1 MKKFTTFETQ
11 LGESVVL
18 TDKAKLS
25 LYKKSQNSGIS
36 VDILEEVY
44 RRGYNCWTESFG
56 GNQDSFAFDRVNS
69 FISGGFAYQ
78 LDEDLMEK
86 RGLWDNIH
94 AKRARIK
101 AGSGE
106 HMRKP
111 GSKGA
116 PTDAALKASQNEDA
130 DPCWKNYKQVGM
142 KKKGNRMVPNCV
154 PKEEAGLEEG
164 KLKDAAKIAALMGA
178 LTSHAGKVYDVG
190 NIAAHNDDPALA
202 AATVASYAN
211 PASRALQMLPTALK
225 VDKANKGENE
235 FARQNK
241 YPKKK
246 VEENKL
252 LQEPHSKNKNKSASR
267 FDASD
272 ELISIYKHDT
282 PGQTMKKESL
292 EIIKRVVRE
301 CLEEGDVIKTKF
313 ATKNLQKRGIE
324 GPHKIDADDF
334 QRAWAYNKMPKSSE
348 KHDYI
353 AYHGTNAR
361 IMSDPSKGKHVDI
374 KHGSQPSLIIDP
386 DGSKTGKG
394 RGIYA
399 FGDPVKTS
407 VVRKQAP
414 KKSGNVVKIKET
426 VAEATYQGKKV
437 TLNKPMKGD
446 VKKSKVFVD
455 PDGDGKAQKVNFGD
469 KNLSIKQHIPARKK
483 SYCARS
489 GGQGNLTDKTSAN
502 YWSRRAWNCEETEGK
517 Q

>member
-164 KLKDAAKIAALMGA
+164 KLKDAAKVAALMGA

-272 ELISIYKHDT
+272 ELVSNYKHDT
-282 PGQTMKKESL
+282 PGQSMKKESL

-301 CLEEGDVIKTKF
+301 CLE
-313 ATKNLQKRGIE
+313 
-324 GPHKIDADDF
+324 
-334 QRAWAYNKMPKSSE
+334 
-348 KHDYI
+348 
-353 AYHGTNAR
+353 
-361 IMSDPSKGKHVDI
+361 
-374 KHGSQPSLIIDP
+374 
-386 DGSKTGKG
+386 
-394 RGIYA
+394 
-399 FGDPVKTS
+399 
-407 VVRKQAP
+407 
-414 KKSGNVVKIKET
+414 
-426 VAEATYQGKKV
+426 EATYQGKKV

-455 PDGDGKAQKVNFGD
+455 PDGDGKAKKVNFGD
-469 KNLSIKQHIPARKK
+469 KSLSIKKHIPNRKK